1 MTQISFNWSRRKA
14 DDAAPIAAQ
23 PRGNPFHDR
32 SLWLLLLANGITVLL
47 AVIQN
52 WNVLILM
59 WVYWFQ
65 SIVIGFF
72 NFLRIRQLGEFSTA
86 GLTIN
91 GQAVEPTEKTK
102 NRVARFF
109 LLHYGFFHL
118 VYFIFLLVFSQH
130 GMFDGVDGG
139 ALSSADLRYIIPTSL
154 LFLGNHV
161 YSYSYNKPR
170 DAGSQNIGT
179 LMFYPYARIVPMHLT
194 IILGGFLSGGLLLFL
209 LLKTFADAIMHV
221 VEHRILLRGGDT
233 ASGEPKVIRRL
244 GSGPHH
250 TSESSHTIVHIV
262 KSLIDVGL
270 CTVVQS
276 PSV

>member
-1 MTQISFNWSRRKA
+1 MTQISFNWSRRKTA
-14 DDAAPIAAQ
+14 DAAPIAAQ

-52 WNVLILM
+52 WNVLVLM
-59 WVYWFQ
+59 WAYWSQ

-91 GQAVEPTEKTK
+91 GQAVEPTEVAK

-109 LLHYGFFHL
+109 LQHYGFFHL
-118 VYFIFLLVFSQH
+118 VYFIFLLVFSRL
-130 GMFDGVDGG
+130 GMFNGADGG
-139 ALSSADLRYIIPTSL
+139 AVSSADLIYIIPTSL

-161 YSYSYNKPR
+161 YSYFYNKPR
-170 DAGSQNIGT
+170 DARRQNIGT

-194 IILGGFLSGGLLLFL
+194 IILGGFLGGGLLLFL

-221 VEHRILLRGGDT
+221 VEHRILLRGAT
-233 ASGEPKVIRRL
+233 QQVENPR
-244 GSGPHH
+244 
-250 TSESSHTIVHIV
+250 
-262 KSLIDVGL
+262 
-270 CTVVQS
+270 
-276 PSV
+276 